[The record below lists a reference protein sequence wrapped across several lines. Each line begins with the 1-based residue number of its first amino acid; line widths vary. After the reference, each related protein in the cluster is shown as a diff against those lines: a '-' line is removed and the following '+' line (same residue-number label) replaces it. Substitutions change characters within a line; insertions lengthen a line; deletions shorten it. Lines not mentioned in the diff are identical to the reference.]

1 MKERPIGRVDASADI
16 SASTLQQSVG
26 GYFSFFVSLWA
37 GDGAVQLQLPLPFL
51 YPCSFVDTHPAQQAA
66 RGSSPP
72 PPPSRSD
79 RFCFHEMAL
88 FSCLLGPEYVFHLN
102 CFPTPLGMAAFA
114 DHRQSILL
122 YLPGPLYFLAWRVLC
137 LGAFFRIYRRRREV
151 VSQGGSS
158 SGQGYHTDRST
169 LYNLVVWR
177 QST

>member
-1 MKERPIGRVDASADI
+1 MVRCNCNCRCRFCIPAPSSTPIPRSK
-16 SASTLQQSVG
+16 Q
-26 GYFSFFVSLWA
+26 
-37 GDGAVQLQLPLPFL
+37 
-51 YPCSFVDTHPAQQAA
+51 HAA
-66 RGSSPP
+66 APPP